1 MRVGVFTSATKSPE
15 RRRCRGVQIAPAQF
29 SRDLPASRVFE
40 VTMTTPTLLKMRSS
54 SILVVSLLLTACG
67 NGVSSSADAEKAY
80 LGLDPSVDKAITL
93 GFAGF
98 NSAASA
104 NISPQIADGGVSG
117 TMTVTGQVDQG
128 SSANK
133 GMRLLDALSN
143 YSDDGKITYNTDQA
157 ALPALTINLKGIP
170 TGTFDGSLNGSF
182 AMSGGLSGQVSIA
195 LTFTGQLAA
204 GPNNTVVR
212 QPGTTHVT
220 GTATSSAGTYP
231 VDVTR

>member
-1 MRVGVFTSATKSPE
+1 M
-15 RRRCRGVQIAPAQF
+15 APAKF
-29 SRDLPASRVFE
+29 SRDMHVSRVFE
-40 VTMTTPTLLKMRSS
+40 VPMTTRTLLKMRSS
-54 SILVVSLLLTACG
+54 SILVVSLLAACG

-98 NSAASA
+98 NSASSA
-104 NISPQIADGGVSG
+104 NISPQSADGGVAG

-133 GMRLLDALSN
+133 GMRLNDALSN
-143 YSDDGKITYNTDQA
+143 YSDDGKVTYNTDPN
-157 ALPALTINLKGIP
+157 ALPALTINLKNIP
-170 TGTFDGSLNGSF
+170 TGTLDGSLNGSF
-182 AMSGGLSGQVSIA
+182 AMSGGLSGQVSLA

-212 QPGTTHVT
+212 QPGTTHIT
-220 GTATSSAGTYP
+220 GTATSQAGTYP